1 MGPIKRQSIPKYEV
15 ISELTT
21 NLNQTKVSYKNSVHQ
36 TYTRV
41 SVQKRYLEE
50 SYYINEFIKT
60 VLLRECFW
68 YICWS
73 FLGERQAE
81 AASAQIEL

>member
-41 SVQKRYLEE
+41 SVQKRYLE
-50 SYYINEFIKT
+50 
-60 VLLRECFW
+60 
-68 YICWS
+68 
-73 FLGERQAE
+73 
-81 AASAQIEL
+81 